1 MRKIG
6 ILVSAAVFDLGV
18 ITVSG
23 QAAQVDMFLKIKID
37 AVNTPA
43 VCAQK
48 GGTVV
53 EDKGQKYCQTT
64 KPDGTA
70 PRQ

>member
-6 ILVSAAVFDLGV
+6 ILVGAAFFDLGV
-18 ITVSG
+18 IAIAA
-23 QAAQVDMFLKIKID
+23 QAAQTENYLKLKID

-48 GGTVV
+48 GGTVI
-53 EDKGQKYCQTT
+53 DDHGQKYCQV
-64 KPDGTA
+64 PNSAGSA
-70 PRQ
+70 PKQ